1 MYRMENLLKILTTM
15 LVTMLLCIACGE
27 KDVVDVVEKMY
38 DNGIERVQKAESIED
53 IQQIY
58 DEVTKQVNDFKT
70 EHLKE
75 FAALDSIASSLQKT
89 KETFVKACCIKLETM
104 NSALKTED
112 GLIRID
118 ENGSLY
124 DPEELAGDDGDGTT
138 YNQNNPLN
146 IIGYTFISNPDSY
159 LGNYIIVQT
168 SNGDCLYNEED
179 AERYYDYYVSHFF
192 FAARIASSTLNC
204 RSYGYLHTEESTREY
219 IKKNLFNI
227 VSNLPLDNS
236 YPSDVV
242 EKVNEIYYNY
252 KEEAATLH
260 LIKRDYGRSLYG
272 YYADNNPNKLYHFDL
287 CRCRD
292 TDNGG
297 KLKFD

>member
-1 MYRMENLLKILTTM
+1 MKNLSRMLTTL

-27 KDVVDVVEKMY
+27 KNVVDAVEKIF
-38 DNGIERVQKAESIED
+38 DEGIERVQRAESMEEV
-53 IQQIY
+53 QRIY
-58 DEVTKQVNDFKT
+58 NEVIIQVNDFKT

-75 FAALDSIASSLQKT
+75 FAALDSTASSLQKT
-89 KETFVKACCIKLETM
+89 KETFVKACCIKLKSM
-104 NSALKTED
+104 NSYLEIED
-112 GLIRID
+112 GVISID
-118 ENGSLY
+118 ENGNLY
-124 DPEELAGDDGDGTT
+124 DPLELEGDEGNDRDS
-138 YNQNNPLN
+138 NQNNPLN
-146 IIGYTFISNPDSY
+146 IIGYTFISNPDEYS
-159 LGNYIIVQT
+159 GNYIIVQT

-179 AERYYDYYVSHFF
+179 AERYYDYYISHFF

-204 RSYGYLHTEESTREY
+204 RSYGYLHTDESTREY
-219 IKKNLFNI
+219 IKENLYNI

-272 YYADNNPNKLYHFDL
+272 YYADNNSNKLCYFDL
-287 CRCRD
+287 CRD
-292 TDNGG
+292 KKNGG